1 MNLLSITR
9 RTLQMSLF
17 FSEFEK
23 NRRLNAFGV
32 VFGCK
37 LMEEDTTTDVAI
49 KSLKG

>member
-9 RTLQMSLF
+9 QTLQMSL

-32 VFGCK
+32 VFGGK
-37 LMEEDTTTDVAI
+37 LMKEDTTNDVAI

>member
-1 MNLLSITR
+1 
-9 RTLQMSLF
+9 MSLF

-32 VFGCK
+32 VFGGK
-37 LMEEDTTTDVAI
+37 LMKEDKTTDVAI

>member
-9 RTLQMSLF
+9 QTLQMSLL

-32 VFGCK
+32 VFGGK
-37 LMEEDTTTDVAI
+37 LMKEDKTTDVAI